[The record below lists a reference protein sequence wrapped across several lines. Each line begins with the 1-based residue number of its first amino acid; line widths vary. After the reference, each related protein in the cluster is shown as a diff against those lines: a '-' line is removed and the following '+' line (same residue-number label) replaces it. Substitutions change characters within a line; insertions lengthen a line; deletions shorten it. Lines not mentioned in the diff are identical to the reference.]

1 MEEIEAYLE
10 EKAKQIKLEKLL
22 AWQEFYKQCN
32 NEYLATK
39 VGYQIEK
46 L

>member
-1 MEEIEAYLE
+1 MSEIESYLE
-10 EKAKQIKLEKLL
+10 EKAKQVELQKLL
-22 AWQEFYKQCN
+22 AWQDFYNQCN
-32 NEYLATK
+32 NDYLATK

>member
-1 MEEIEAYLE
+1 MQEIEDYLE

-22 AWQEFYKQCN
+22 AWQQFYLDCN
-32 NEYLATK
+32 NEYLATR